1 MTALLLALA
10 VAAAARGVWSPCG
23 LSMLSTITPIGE
35 RGRGNR
41 YAATAAWYAVGSAV
55 GGLTLGLVVALGAA
69 LVPGR
74 FADEPVLLVA
84 ALVAVASDLRLGGF
98 QVPIHRRQVN
108 ERWLDVYR
116 PWVYGGGF
124 GWQVGSGFAT
134 YIMTAANHLLV
145 VGLVARGSVATAV
158 ATCGVFGLVRGV
170 AVLLTR
176 SATSP
181 AALLEVHERVH
192 RVGPACRW
200 ATIAVEGAV
209 AVGAAATVAP
219 WLAAAALAAVGG
231 AAAWSMRSRDVPVC
245 SLDVQRLDA

>member
-1 MTALLLALA
+1 MTALLLLLA
-10 VAAAARGVWSPCG
+10 VTAAVRGVWSPCG

-41 YAATAAWYAVGSAV
+41 YATTAAWYVAGSTV
-55 GGLTLGLVVALGAA
+55 GGLTLGLVVAAGAA
-69 LVPGR
+69 LVPAG
-74 FADEPVLLVA
+74 FTEAPLLAVA

-116 PWVYGGGF
+116 PWVYGAGF

-145 VGLVARGSVATAV
+145 VALLVNGSVPLALGT
-158 ATCGVFGLVRGV
+158 GLLFGLVRGL

-176 SATSP
+176 SATSA
-181 AALLEVHERVH
+181 AALLAVHERVH
-192 RVGPACRW
+192 RVGPSCRW
-200 ATIAVEGAV
+200 AVLAAEGAV
-209 AVGAAATVAP
+209 AV
-219 WLAAAALAAVGG
+219 AAAALVAPWVGG
-231 AAAWSMRSRDVPVC
+231 VVLVGVLAAAWSTRTRTVAVC

>member
-1 MTALLLALA
+1 MTALLLVLA
-10 VAAAARGVWSPCG
+10 VAAAVRGVWSPCG

-41 YAATAAWYAVGSAV
+41 YAATAAWYVVGSTA
-55 GGLTLGLVVALGAA
+55 GGLSLGLVVALGAA
-69 LVPGR
+69 LVPGS

-98 QVPIHRRQVN
+98 QVPVHRRQVN

-116 PWVYGGGF
+116 PWVYGAGF

-145 VGLVARGSVATAV
+145 VALLARGSAMAAV
-158 ATCGVFGLVRGV
+158 ATCGAFGLVRGV

-181 AALLEVHERVH
+181 AALLGVHERVH

-200 ATIAVEGAV
+200 AVIAVEGAV
-209 AVGAAATVAP
+209 AVGAAAAVAP
-219 WLAAAALAAVGG
+219 WLAAAALAAVG
-231 AAAWSMRSRDVPVC
+231 ASAAWATRSRDVPVC
-245 SLDVQRLDA
+245 SLDVERLDA